1 MAQKK
6 NFKTNPAMQFISA
19 TEEPEAP
26 KAQEGFVV
34 PKGYRLEREVKSVRM
49 QLLVRPTTKDAI
61 KNAAAAQGLSMN
73 DLVNQIL
80 DEYIER
86 QANK

>member
-34 PKGYRLEREVKSVRM
+34 PKGYRLEREVKSVRIC
-49 QLLVRPTTKDAI
+49 A
-61 KNAAAAQGLSMN
+61 GLKH
-73 DLVNQIL
+73 
-80 DEYIER
+80 E
-86 QANK
+86 